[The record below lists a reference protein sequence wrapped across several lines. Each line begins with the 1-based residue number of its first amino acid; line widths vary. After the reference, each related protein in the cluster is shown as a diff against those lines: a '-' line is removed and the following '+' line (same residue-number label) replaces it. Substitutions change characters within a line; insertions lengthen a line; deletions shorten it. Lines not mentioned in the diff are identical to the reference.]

1 MKNREQ
7 KSDMVRLHFRN
18 IALLAGRR
26 MDWREARGEMLS
38 RLGGTDGSSGERGRV
53 EVKPEGLGSGDA
65 RRDKGGILRNS
76 SSPVWEHSGGSCR
89 VGAHKRGAVS
99 EEGG

>member
-18 IALLAGRR
+18 IALLAGRT

-38 RLGGTDGSSGERGRV
+38 RLGGTDGSSG
-53 EVKPEGLGSGDA
+53 DA
-65 RRDKGGILRNS
+65 RRDKGGILRNLS
-76 SSPVWEHSGGSCR
+76 GPVWEHSGGSCR